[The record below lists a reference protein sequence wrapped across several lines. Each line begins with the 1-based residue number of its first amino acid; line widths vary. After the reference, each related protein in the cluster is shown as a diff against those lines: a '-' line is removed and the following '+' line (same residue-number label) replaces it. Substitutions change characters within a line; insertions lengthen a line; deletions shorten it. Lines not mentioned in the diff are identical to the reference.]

1 MVVGVSDVDNV
12 NAKFLVPPTT
22 LNAASNE
29 NAVLLPTVAPLG
41 VGTKQLL
48 LSFLTTRVSKS
59 IPL

>member
-41 VGTKQLL
+41 VGTK
-48 LSFLTTRVSKS
+48 
-59 IPL
+59 